1 MQMKMIIIIERRH
14 PLWQPLRS
22 TAENATP
29 SWNACKTQTP
39 TPARIGFNARLKPQF
54 PDLSL
59 ATVYRNLAAF
69 KRQGVICSIGTVD
82 GLERFDAFVQPHM
95 HFICRCC
102 GAVLDLADL
111 ELPPALLE
119 EAARQAACPV
129 DCAHV
134 TFEGV
139 CPSCNSKQ
147 LAD

>member
-1 MQMKMIIIIERRH
+1 MAGAQKHSRKRDAILECLQSTNSH
-14 PLWQPLRS
+14 PSADWVYAQ
-22 TAENATP
+22 
-29 SWNACKTQTP
+29 
-39 TPARIGFNARLKPQF
+39 LKPRF

-69 KRQGVICSIGTVD
+69 KRQGIICSIGTVD

-95 HFICRCC
+95 HFICRRC
-102 GAVLDLADL
+102 GAVLDLAHL
-111 ELPPALLE
+111 ELPPSLLE
-119 EAARQAACPV
+119 EAERQVACPI

-147 LAD
+147 VADQPL

>member
-1 MQMKMIIIIERRH
+1 MAAAQKHSRKRDAILECLQSTDSH
-14 PLWQPLRS
+14 PSADW
-22 TAENATP
+22 
-29 SWNACKTQTP
+29 
-39 TPARIGFNARLKPQF
+39 IYARLKPRF

-69 KRQGVICSIGTVD
+69 KRQGIICSIGTVD

-95 HFICRCC
+95 HFLCRRC
-102 GAVLDLADL
+102 GTVLDLADL

-119 EAARQAACPV
+119 EAARQAAGPI

-139 CPSCNSKQ
+139 CPNCNSKQ
-147 LAD
+147 VAD

>member
-1 MQMKMIIIIERRH
+1 MAAAQKHSRKRDAILECLQSTDSH
-14 PLWQPLRS
+14 PSADWIY
-22 TAENATP
+22 A
-29 SWNACKTQTP
+29 K
-39 TPARIGFNARLKPQF
+39 LKPRF

-95 HFICRCC
+95 HFLCRRC

-119 EAARQAACPV
+119 EAARQVACPI

>member
-1 MQMKMIIIIERRH
+1 MAAAQKHSRKRDAILECLQNTDSH
-14 PLWQPLRS
+14 PSADW
-22 TAENATP
+22 
-29 SWNACKTQTP
+29 
-39 TPARIGFNARLKPQF
+39 IYARLKPQF

-59 ATVYRNLAAF
+59 ATVYRKLAAF

-95 HFICRCC
+95 HFICRRC

>member
-1 MQMKMIIIIERRH
+1 MAAAQKHSRKRDAILECLQSTDSH
-14 PLWQPLRS
+14 PSADWIYAQ
-22 TAENATP
+22 
-29 SWNACKTQTP
+29 
-39 TPARIGFNARLKPQF
+39 LKPRF

-69 KRQGVICSIGTVD
+69 KRQGIICSVGSVD

-95 HFICRCC
+95 HFICRRC

-119 EAARQAACPV
+119 EAERQAACPI

-147 LAD
+147 VAV